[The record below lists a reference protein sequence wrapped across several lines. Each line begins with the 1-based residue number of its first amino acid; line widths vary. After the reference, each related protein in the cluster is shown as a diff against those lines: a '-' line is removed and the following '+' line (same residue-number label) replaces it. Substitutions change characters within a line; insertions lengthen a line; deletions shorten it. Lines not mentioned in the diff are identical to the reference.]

1 MKIEKK
7 EEENSSGNLPQ
18 YLKELN
24 ERQRDA
30 VVTTDGPLLILA
42 GAGAGKTKT
51 ITHRILHLIKNGVP
65 GRKIL
70 AITFTN
76 KSAKEM
82 KERLHKILQKD
93 PELNFPVSIENASI
107 PFVSTFH
114 SLGVHILKEN
124 SVRLGMPRHF
134 TIFDRNDSKSAV
146 KEAMERRGVDPKR
159 FEPSKMLSIISR
171 EKGNGVSFGE
181 FLNKG
186 ADSHMAMM
194 ARDIWEEYEV
204 ILKKEKAYDFDD
216 LLLKAYELLKIPEVL
231 ETFQNKW
238 SHIHID
244 EYQDTN
250 RVQYEMAKLLAMKE
264 RNIAVVG
271 DIDQCLVAGTEI
283 TMSNGERKNIE
294 QIKTKELVMSNYGSG
309 DFRPAKISR
318 VISKNYTGE
327 LISITTTKGRKLTST
342 KNHIHF
348 ASFNLGISSQK
359 HFTYLMYKKNQGY
372 RLGVSQVY
380 TSGQKKSLVGFI
392 QRSNQEHSDK
402 TWVIKTHDTKNEAL
416 ALEYRI
422 SLKFCIPT
430 LPFVARKTRSNIGL
444 VCNQDYIDNIFK
456 EFQNDKKI
464 DDLFKEYS
472 LEKEYPHHFPQSKD
486 SKRNNITIT
495 LCGDRRGQNPMHR
508 ISMTGNSEETKT
520 KLKKGGFSMRAAK
533 KDSLSW
539 RLETCRTNYKEILQI
554 VEQIQ
559 SLIGNCNIIENAR
572 LGGKKQNTKDGNS
585 LKLLPA
591 SALREGMVLFGEEGE
606 YDVIEKI
613 EKTIQK
619 ITVYDLD
626 IEKTHNYIA
635 NGIITHNSIYSWRG
649 ADYKNILRFEKD
661 YPESKTVLLE
671 ENYRST
677 KTIIE
682 VSNKIIEKNTL
693 RKEKVLFTNNEDG
706 DQISLYCGFDEK
718 DEADYIARTSQML
731 IRQGVNPSEIAI
743 LYRANFQSRSLEES
757 FIKKNIPYNLLGTK
771 FFDRKEIKDCLAYLK
786 CALNPDSMSEFKRAI
801 SSPPRGIGKTTILKI
816 LEGKEDDL
824 PRGTKEKIESFRNL
838 LQKIKELALSEKPS
852 ETIKKII
859 SLSGLELSLQTGLEE
874 DLERLENIRELVT
887 TASSYDHFLPEE
899 GIEKFL
905 ENVSLASDQDD
916 LKEEKEAVRF
926 MTVHASKGLEFDY
939 CFITGLE
946 EDLFP
951 HTGLRDSPKNTESRE
966 EERRL
971 FYVALTRARKKI
983 YLTYTQMRTIFGSR
997 KSNIPSEFILDIDE
1011 EFLERENG
1019 TGNAGREKIVYLEF

>member
-1 MKIEKK
+1 VKTEQN
-7 EEENSSGNLPQ
+7 EEEKTSGELPK

-24 ERQRDA
+24 ERQRSA
-30 VVTTDGPLLILA
+30 VLAIEGPLLILA

-82 KERLHKILQKD
+82 KERLHKILRSD
-93 PELNFPVSIENASI
+93 SELNFPVEIEGSSL

-124 SVRLGMPRHF
+124 SERLGMPRHF
-134 TIFDRNDSKSAV
+134 TIFDRNDSKGAV

-171 EKGNGVSFGE
+171 EKGNGVSFNE
-181 FLNKG
+181 FLDKS
-186 ADSHMAMM
+186 ADSHMAVI
-194 ARDIWEEYEV
+194 ARSIWEEYEF

-250 RVQYEMAKLLAMKE
+250 RVQYEMAKLLAMRE

-271 DIDQCLVAGTEI
+271 DIDQ
-283 TMSNGERKNIE
+283 
-294 QIKTKELVMSNYGSG
+294 
-309 DFRPAKISR
+309 
-318 VISKNYTGE
+318 
-327 LISITTTKGRKLTST
+327 
-342 KNHIHF
+342 
-348 ASFNLGISSQK
+348 
-359 HFTYLMYKKNQGY
+359 
-372 RLGVSQVY
+372 
-380 TSGQKKSLVGFI
+380 
-392 QRSNQEHSDK
+392 
-402 TWVIKTHDTKNEAL
+402 
-416 ALEYRI
+416 
-422 SLKFCIPT
+422 
-430 LPFVARKTRSNIGL
+430 
-444 VCNQDYIDNIFK
+444 
-456 EFQNDKKI
+456 
-464 DDLFKEYS
+464 
-472 LEKEYPHHFPQSKD
+472 
-486 SKRNNITIT
+486 
-495 LCGDRRGQNPMHR
+495 
-508 ISMTGNSEETKT
+508 
-520 KLKKGGFSMRAAK
+520 
-533 KDSLSW
+533 
-539 RLETCRTNYKEILQI
+539 
-554 VEQIQ
+554 
-559 SLIGNCNIIENAR
+559 
-572 LGGKKQNTKDGNS
+572 
-585 LKLLPA
+585 
-591 SALREGMVLFGEEGE
+591 
-606 YDVIEKI
+606 
-613 EKTIQK
+613 
-619 ITVYDLD
+619 
-626 IEKTHNYIA
+626 
-635 NGIITHNSIYSWRG
+635 SIYSWRG
-649 ADYKNILRFEKD
+649 ADFKNILRFEKD
-661 YPESKTVLLE
+661 YPEAKTVLLE

-693 RKEKVLFTNNEDG
+693 RKEKILFTNNEDG

-718 DEADYIARTSQML
+718 DEADYVARTSQML
-731 IRQGVNPSEIAI
+731 IRQGVNPSQIAI

-757 FIKKNIPYNLLGTK
+757 FIRKNIPYNLLGTK
-771 FFDRKEIKDCLAYLK
+771 FFDRKEIKDCLSYLK

-801 SSPPRGIGKTTILKI
+801 SSPARGVGKTTILKI
-816 LEGKEDDL
+816 LEGKEEEL
-824 PRGTKEKIESFRNL
+824 PRGTKEKIDNFRKIL
-838 LQKIKELALSEKPS
+838 AKIKEVALTEKPS

-859 SLSGLELSLQTGLEE
+859 SLSGLELSFQTGLEE

-951 HTGLRDSPKNTESRE
+951 HTGLSDSPKNIEGKE

-971 FYVALTRARKKI
+971 FYVALTRARKKV

-997 KSNIPSEFILDIDE
+997 KSNIPSEFVLDIDD
-1011 EFLERENG
+1011 EFIERENG
-1019 TGNAGREKIVYLEF
+1019 SSNTGREKIVYLEF